1 MTVRNKVGAV
11 GTLAQEAVSTAFS
24 IARHPIG
31 SAALA
36 AGLVKGA
43 TEASVDLVRSTI
55 TGRTP
60 EPTERTERTEPT
72 GPAQTTATETTT
84 QAPSPIAVVPEA
96 DDPRDDLPGP
106 DVFAPEVPTPD
117 ELPEPIVIEA
127 HDPLGEAVHTEPK
140 AASRDSDHGGLAGD
154 REEIE
159 GYVEE
164 IPEAVEQTPVWTS
177 ESGDDEPV
185 LDSAEAK
192 ALRAEAEMLRKGA
205 DLRVE

>member
-1 MTVRNKVGAV
+1 MTVRNTVGAV
-11 GTLAQEAVSTAFS
+11 GTLAQGAVSTAFS

-43 TEASVDLVRSTI
+43 TEASVGLVRTTI

-60 EPTERTERTEPT
+60 EETQPTEPT
-72 GPAQTTATETTT
+72 AHAATETTE
-84 QAPSPIAVVPEA
+84 APSPVKVPVA
-96 DDPRDDLPGP
+96 DDPRDDIPGP
-106 DVFAPEVPTPD
+106 DVFAAEVPTAD
-117 ELPEPIVIEA
+117 ELPEPIVIQA
-127 HDPLGEAVHTEPK
+127 DDQPGEAFHTEPK

-164 IPEAVEQTPVWTS
+164 IPDADEDTPVWNS
-177 ESGDDEPV
+177 ETDDGPV

-192 ALRAEAEMLRKGA
+192 ALRAEAEMLQKAA
-205 DLRVE
+205 DQRVE